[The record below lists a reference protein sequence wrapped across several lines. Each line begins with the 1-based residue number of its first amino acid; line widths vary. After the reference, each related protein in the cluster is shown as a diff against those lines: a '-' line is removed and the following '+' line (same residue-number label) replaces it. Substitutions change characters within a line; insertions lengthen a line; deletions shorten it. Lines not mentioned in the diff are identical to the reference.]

1 MSEYGPETEYDPTI
15 EFVQQRE
22 QFEYR
27 ELLVWSYPT
36 IEQLNALGGEGW
48 RLCAV
53 IDRPADPPSFYIFV
67 RAKPPE

>member
-1 MSEYGPETEYDPTI
+1 MKTNESLTLEQVPLP
-15 EFVQQRE
+15 E

-27 ELLVWSYPT
+27 ELPVWSYPAV
-36 IEQLNALGGEGW
+36 EELNALGAEGW